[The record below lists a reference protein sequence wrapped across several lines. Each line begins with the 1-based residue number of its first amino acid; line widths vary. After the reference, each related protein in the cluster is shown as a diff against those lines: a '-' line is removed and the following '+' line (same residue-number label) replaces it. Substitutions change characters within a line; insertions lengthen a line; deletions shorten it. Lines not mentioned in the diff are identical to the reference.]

1 MSAKPT
7 IGQLLDEHVTLTLH
21 SLDRIYLNGYVPR
34 LQTAGGLMEYF
45 WGARKKAIFSH
56 RCLGKMT
63 QDFNRAVETFVRNQN
78 IPVVAFERG
87 ERKDDVAQRMRRKDR
102 RRGVVVFVGVAQE
115 KSMPS
120 NQAKRK
126 SKADESIFASRGKPS
141 ASSTTPSTS
150 MTRSSVPVL
159 SR

>member
-1 MSAKPT
+1 LFP
-7 IGQLLDEHVTLTLH
+7 
-21 SLDRIYLNGYVPR
+21 
-34 LQTAGGLMEYF
+34 
-45 WGARKKAIFSH
+45 H

-115 KSMPS
+115 TQHAFKSG
-120 NQAKRK
+120 
-126 SKADESIFASRGKPS
+126 KAQKQGGRIDFCFSRQTVCVKHYSFYLDDEEFGPCFIKVGTYFPF
-141 ASSTTPSTS
+141 
-150 MTRSSVPVL
+150 PVRVCCNGHQWAERQL
-159 SR
+159 EKERVG